1 MFTADQIKAEHAKV
15 KSGAD
20 FPRYVRTLISLGVSH
35 YNFHVADGSCTFY
48 GNDGHEAKWTPKY
61 TDLPIAPTASKEMLS
76 QAITIHQQGQTDFM
90 TFVHHAAEA
99 GVAIWTT
106 DLQEMRVIYTDTA
119 GATILAEP
127 IPVGE
132 YA

>member
-20 FPRYVRTLISLGVSH
+20 FPRYVQTLISLGVSH
-35 YNFHVADGSCTFY
+35 YNFNLANGSCTFY
-48 GNDGHEAKWTPKY
+48 GANGHEAKWPPKY
-61 TDLPIAPTASKEMLS
+61 SDLPIAPTASKEKLS
-76 QAITIHQQGQTDFM
+76 EAIRIHQQGQTDFP
-90 TFVHHAAEA
+90 TFCRQAGEA
-99 GVAIWTT
+99 GITLWTT
-106 DLQEMRVIYTDTA
+106 DLKALNVIYKDAA
-119 GATILAEP
+119 GTTILSEP

>member
-20 FPRYVRTLISLGVSH
+20 FPRYVQTLKSLGINH
-35 YNFHVADGSCTFY
+35 YDYQVADGSCTFY
-48 GNDGHEAKWTPKY
+48 GNDSHEAKWTSKY
-61 TDLPIAPTASKEMLS
+61 SSLRIAPVPSKEKLS
-76 QAITIHQQGQTDFM
+76 HAITIHQQGQTDFT

-106 DLQEMRVIYTDTA
+106 DLKQMHVIYKDRNGT
-119 GATILAEP
+119 TILAEP